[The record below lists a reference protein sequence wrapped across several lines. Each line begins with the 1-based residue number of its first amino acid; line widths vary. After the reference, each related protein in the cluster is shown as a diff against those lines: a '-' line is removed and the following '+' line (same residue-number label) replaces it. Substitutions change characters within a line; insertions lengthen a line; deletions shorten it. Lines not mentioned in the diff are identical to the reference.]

1 MTLPVRAARKYAEDE
16 ITARRRAAG
25 VATAAHPRALDGVR
39 VLVVE
44 DADDTREL
52 VVAVLTGQGAIV
64 AAVESVGA
72 AREAIARAVP
82 DILVSDIGMR
92 GEDGYT
98 LIREIRRRLDTVRTV
113 PAIALTAYAGA
124 DDRRRALREGYD
136 VHVAK
141 PIDPEDLV
149 AIVME
154 LVPAPRAEVGRARVR

>member
-1 MTLPVRAARKYAEDE
+1 M
-16 ITARRRAAG
+16 
-25 VATAAHPRALDGVR
+25 R

-72 AREAIARAVP
+72 AREAIARAAP

-124 DDRRRALREGYD
+124 EDRRRALREGYD
-136 VHVAK
+136 VHLAK
-141 PIDPEDLV
+141 PVDPDELV
-149 AIVME
+149 ALVVE
-154 LVPAPRAEVGRARVR
+154 LAPTARRSGGRAESA